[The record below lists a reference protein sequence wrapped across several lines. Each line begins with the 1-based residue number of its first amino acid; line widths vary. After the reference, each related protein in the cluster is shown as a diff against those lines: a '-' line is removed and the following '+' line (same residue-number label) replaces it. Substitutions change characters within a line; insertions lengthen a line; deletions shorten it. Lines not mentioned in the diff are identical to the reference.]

1 MRDRPWGVAVARRI
15 DIRMK
20 ASGVTGSEGTVFQV
34 PFFLPVDGQ
43 ASLKKRGEW
52 KHGKMESG

>member
-1 MRDRPWGVAVARRI
+1 MRDRPWGVAVASRI

-34 PFFLPVDGQ
+34 PFFLRVEGQ
-43 ASLKKRGEW
+43 ASFRKRGEW
-52 KHGKMESG
+52 KHGKMEQG

>member
-1 MRDRPWGVAVARRI
+1 MRDRPWGVAVASRI

-34 PFFLPVDGQ
+34 PFFLRVDGQ
-43 ASLKKRGEW
+43 ASFRKRGE
-52 KHGKMESG
+52 

>member
-34 PFFLPVDGQ
+34 PFFFARGR
-43 ASLKKRGEW
+43 AGILKKTGGME
-52 KHGKMESG
+52 HGKMESG